1 VGFGKIALAATKAV
15 YEQMGSRI
23 DCGFVIDLKEGQVG
37 NLVCRV
43 GTHPY
48 PTEVN
53 VAATTELMAMLEGAT
68 EDDFV
73 ICVVGG
79 GGSSLLCSPHNMSCD
94 TETQMIASLTRK
106 GADIFE
112 LNTVRKHISK
122 VKGGNLAKICYPA
135 TMVSLVYSDVPGDDL
150 SMVASGPTVKDT
162 TSMHDA
168 AAILKKYDVLLECQL
183 PSCEL
188 LETPKDEKYFANVH
202 NILMVSPK
210 SALRAMQLAAKDL
223 GYRAE
228 VFSDHFQGDSV
239 GLGARIAKASLAPR
253 TCLLGVGESTMKFT
267 KNEPS
272 GRNMTMALAALPH
285 MPPGRVLVPLDTD
298 GHDNTPAAGALVDEA
313 VFVKATQ
320 KGLDSKTMLANNQS
334 YKFFSKA
341 EALVFCTETHANASD
356 LFVCLQA

>member
-1 VGFGKIALAATKAV
+1 
-15 YEQMGSRI
+15 
-23 DCGFVIDLKEGQVG
+23 
-37 NLVCRV
+37 
-43 GTHPY
+43 
-48 PTEVN
+48 
-53 VAATTELMAMLEGAT
+53 
-68 EDDFV
+68 
-73 ICVVGG
+73 
-79 GGSSLLCSPHNMSCD
+79 
-94 TETQMIASLTRK
+94 
-106 GADIFE
+106 
-112 LNTVRKHISK
+112 
-122 VKGGNLAKICYPA
+122 
-135 TMVSLVYSDVPGDDL
+135 
-150 SMVASGPTVKDT
+150 MVASGPTVKDT